1 MKFVYKA
8 KDQQGAVQEGFVNAI
23 GEELA
28 VQILQRNNLIPI
40 SLIREEDAPKGT
52 LDELASSLQHVWE
65 GVSSLEMVLFFRQL
79 SALIDAHVPILSA
92 LHAVGD
98 QSENPYFRRVLM
110 EIMSTVEDGTA
121 FSEALAMHPKIFSP
135 LVVSMI
141 RAGEVSGNLR
151 RSVTILADNIEK
163 NHQLAS
169 RIKGAMIYPSFV
181 MAAGALVG
189 FLVVSFILPKIT
201 VMIKELNVA
210 VPWYTQVVMNLGDFM
225 SLYWWAVGI
234 ATLAIIGGMAYYIN
248 SEAGQR
254 EWQHI
259 ILKLPIF
266 GKLMKYLYVSRF
278 ADNLSSLLGS
288 GIPMVRSLTIVSDVV
303 GNDVYRSIILEATQE
318 VQGGGS
324 MSAAFLKHPAEVPVI
339 VAQMIKVGEETGEMD
354 QVLKSTS
361 DFYTQEVDNMARNL
375 VSLIEPVMIV
385 VLAIGV
391 AILVFSVILPIYN
404 IVGQM

>member
-8 KDQQGAVQEGFVNAI
+8 KDQQGMVQEGFVNAI

-40 SLIREEDAPKGT
+40 SLVREEDVSRGVIGEFT
-52 LDELASSLQHVWE
+52 NSLQHVWE

-92 LHAVGD
+92 LHAVGE
-98 QSENPYFRRVLM
+98 QSENQYFRGVLM
-110 EIMSTVEDGTA
+110 EITNSVEDGTA
-121 FSEALAMHPKIFSP
+121 FSEALALHPKIFSP

-163 NHQLAS
+163 NHQLSS
-169 RIKGAMIYPSFV
+169 RIKGAMIYPAFV
-181 MAAGALVG
+181 MVAGALVG

-210 VPWYTQVVMNLGDFM
+210 VPWYTRVVMNVGDFM
-225 SLYWWAVGI
+225 SEYWWAVGVGII
-234 ATLAIIGGMAYYIN
+234 AVVGGMAYYIN
-248 SEAGQR
+248 SEDGQR

-259 ILKLPIF
+259 LLKLPIF
-266 GKLMKYLYVSRF
+266 GKLSKFLYVSRF

-288 GIPMVRSLTIVSDVV
+288 GIPMVRSLTIVADVV

-324 MSAAFLKHPAEVPVI
+324 MSAAFLRHPTEVPII
-339 VAQMIKVGEETGEMD
+339 VSQMIKVGEETGEMD

-385 VLAIGV
+385 ILAIGV